1 MSTASIEELKKTV
14 SRMEE
19 RFRRDDREQAR
30 QLMTAYQLLV
40 EQFASDLGNER
51 DELLSRAGALML
63 IQKLLT

>member
-1 MSTASIEELKKTV
+1 MSTAGIDELKKTV

-19 RFRRDDREQAR
+19 RFRRDDRKQAR
-30 QLMTAYQLLV
+30 QLMTAYQVLV
-40 EQFASDLGNER
+40 EQFASDLRNER